1 MIECAKHGRPK
12 ASGQGPV
19 RRILPLITV
28 NEGRSQG
35 YLSLFCFSSG
45 LIMSRLSFI
54 DTHAHLDDAAFVEDY
69 LDVLE
74 RSCQRGVK
82 RIVLPGVTAQGWER
96 LWQLAEQQKML
107 YAAPGLHPVYL
118 AQHRPEHL
126 SQLKEFVE
134 RQRDH
139 PKLCALGEIGLD
151 YWIPHADRPA
161 QQQLLEAQLK
171 IASEIQLPV
180 LLHVRRAHAP
190 MIATLKRYRLQRGG
204 IVHAFS
210 GSLEE
215 AKEYQKLG
223 FLLGLGGAGT
233 WPQAQRMQRVLKQLP
248 LEALVLETDA
258 PDLAPVSHPNQ
269 RNSPEYL
276 PDIAQNL
283 AKQRGISLANLAEA
297 AYQNSC
303 RILGWH

>member
-1 MIECAKHGRPK
+1 M
-12 ASGQGPV
+12 S
-19 RRILPLITV
+19 RILRLFTA
-28 NEGRSQG
+28 NEGLSQG
-35 YLSLFCFSSG
+35 YLNLLCFI
-45 LIMSRLSFI
+45 LLTLMYRLRFI
-54 DTHAHLDDAAFVEDY
+54 DTHAHLDDISFAEDY
-69 LDVLE
+69 CTVLE
-74 RSCQRGVK
+74 RSRQQEVQ
-82 RIVLPGVTAQGWER
+82 RIVLPGVTAQGWTR
-96 LWQLAEQQKML
+96 LWQLAEQHEML

-118 AQHRPEHL
+118 AQHQPEHL
-126 SQLKEFVE
+126 SQLKEFIE
-134 RQRDH
+134 CHRDH
-139 PKLCALGEIGLD
+139 PKLCAVGEIGLD
-151 YWIPHADRPA
+151 YWIPQADRSA
-161 QQQLLEAQLK
+161 QQQLVEAQLK
-171 IASEIQLPV
+171 IASAVELPV
-180 LLHVRRAHAP
+180 LLHVRRAHAA

-258 PDLAPVSHPNQ
+258 PDLAPVSHPHQ

-276 PDIAQNL
+276 PEIAQHL
-283 AKQRGISLANLAEA
+283 AEQRGISLAELAEA

-303 RILGWH
+303 RILAWH